1 MQSLNAYQPHSY
13 AYVTTEK
20 KTWCTNI
27 IPVYLNE
34 QNHIKGTKNHAC
46 AVVIQKTITSY
57 RTDMLH
63 YFNSTSQSLMKTT
76 AQFSGT
82 FLLMSSGPSSC
93 MCCLLTVAMM
103 AGMSTTFSQAAC
115 SRAMSMA
122 ISVPVA
128 LIPALQE
135 EIVTAVTKSYHQHGY
150 IMHLKIY

>member
-1 MQSLNAYQPHSY
+1 MQSLNTYQPHSY
-13 AYVTTEK
+13 AYVTTEI

-103 AGMSTTFSQAAC
+103 AGMSTTFSRAAC